1 MAQEINTL
9 DDAQASL
16 ARLQTFDPK
25 SLIQA
30 ERLGAYAF
38 NMAVEPAIR
47 LINFFKLLPLS
58 SLDQFPEGELNQI
71 KSICDSIF
79 LIFSQIL
86 DFDVEAGDN
95 KQRQLAITDSLGA
108 QYQSV
113 FTRFYSF
120 IAYSTARTVD
130 FNKLDE
136 QGRAAVQGIKDQTQK
151 ILEDLEAEQKSVTRI
166 LDDVR
171 KVAAEQGV
179 SQQASYFKAEA
190 DKHAEQSV
198 FWRKWTLL
206 VAAGVGIFGVASMF
220 LHKWAWIAPTDA
232 YSSVQFTTSKLLLF
246 FILIFVL
253 ILCSRNFLANRHN
266 EIVNR
271 HRQNSLL
278 TYKALVDAGSS
289 PESRDII
296 LNHAAASIYRLHDTG
311 YTKGGEQSGPSSTS
325 IVEMLPKVIAN
336 AAPKSG

>member
-9 DDAQASL
+9 DDARASL
-16 ARLQTFDPK
+16 ERLQTLDPK

-30 ERLGAYAF
+30 EKLGASAF
-38 NMAVEPAIR
+38 NLAVEPAAR

-58 SLDQFPEGELNQI
+58 SLDQFPESELNQI
-71 KSICDSIF
+71 KSICDSVF
-79 LIFSQIL
+79 SIFSQIL
-86 DFDVEAGDN
+86 DFDVDAGDN
-95 KQRQLAITDSLGA
+95 KQRQLAITASLDT

-113 FTRFYSF
+113 FTRFYPL

-151 ILEDLEAEQKSVTRI
+151 ILKDLAQEQSTVKQI

-179 SQQASYFKAEA
+179 SQQASYFKEEA
-190 DKHAEQSV
+190 DKHAEQSE
-198 FWRKWTLL
+198 FWRVWTIR
-206 VAAGVGIFGVASMF
+206 VAAGVGVFGVASMF
-220 LHKWAWIAPTDA
+220 LHKWTWIAPTDP
-232 YSSVQFTTSKLLLF
+232 YSSIQFTTSKLLLF

-253 ILCSRNFLANRHN
+253 VLCSKNFLSNRHN

-311 YTKGGEQSGPSSTS
+311 YTKTGDQSGPSSTS
-325 IVEMLPKVIAN
+325 IVEMLPKAIAS